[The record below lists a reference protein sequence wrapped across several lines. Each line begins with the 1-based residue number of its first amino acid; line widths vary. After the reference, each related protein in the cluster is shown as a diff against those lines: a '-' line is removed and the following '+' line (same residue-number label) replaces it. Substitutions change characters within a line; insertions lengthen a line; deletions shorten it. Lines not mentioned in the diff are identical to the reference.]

1 MSEKQ
6 TDRKTY
12 ILKTALQ
19 LFSTQGIS
27 STSMQEIAEVCEMSK
42 GSLYLHFKS
51 KEELEESIYLY
62 CYQLVL
68 DSVMLVEQ
76 DGLLSPKEQLLK
88 QVEVLLSHLIE
99 LRGFLKKQ
107 FIEGP
112 GPNKKH
118 GHPDCLQDDQ
128 FRMLGWFKL
137 KLESIYGSEVE
148 PYTMDL
154 TLFFG
159 GILGSYLRM
168 LFIPGLPLNIQ
179 RMSRHLISLL
189 DDVSE
194 SVISKAADPLIAS
207 DMWSHW
213 VNEFKDQSDYQRHP
227 LQVTKEM
234 KVILKEISLH
244 NNTYKDALESIH
256 ILEKEI
262 VDIQPR
268 KVILLGMIGNLAQI
282 SELQVLND
290 ELKEIISLYSVT
302 KES

>member
-12 ILKTALQ
+12 ILKMALQ

-76 DGLLSPKEQLLK
+76 DSLLSPREQLQK

-99 LRGFLKKQ
+99 LREFLKKQ
-107 FIEGP
+107 FIDGP
-112 GPNKKH
+112 GPSKKH
-118 GHPDCLQDDQ
+118 GHPDCIREDH

-137 KLESIYGSEVE
+137 KLESIYGPKVE

-159 GILGSYLRM
+159 GILASYLRM

-194 SVISKAADPLIAS
+194 SFISKGAEPLIDS

-213 VNEFKDQSDYQRHP
+213 VNEFNEQSDFQRHP

-234 KVILKEISLH
+234 KVILKENLLH

-268 KVILLGMIGNLAQI
+268 RVILLGMIGNLAQI

-290 ELKEIISLYSVT
+290 ELKEIISLYSNN
-302 KES
+302 